1 MISPNNSKQGKGGDD
16 LSVFQCSYYAM
27 LLLPLTAAP
36 EDMPQSTP
44 SLVAS
49 TFAVSMA
56 AWEEICTTSSSNARY
71 THHAGRQA
79 GRHAGK
85 KATEERQ
92 RGSEKK
98 MGDGEDERGREWQV
112 VT

>member
-1 MISPNNSKQGKGGDD
+1 MIY

-79 GRHAGK
+79 GRQESHRRE
-85 KATEERQ
+85 TERKW
-92 RGSEKK
+92 EK
-98 MGDGEDERGREWQV
+98 DGGWGG
-112 VT
+112 